1 LAIAFNVDVFVNVMG
16 VIDPA
21 LELLL
26 HEGPGLLHATPTY
39 FVEAVVGVD
48 PLVV

>member
-1 LAIAFNVDVFVNVMG
+1 MAFKVFVPERVIG

-26 HEGPGLLHATPTY
+26 HAGPGLLHATPTY
-39 FVEAVVGVD
+39 FVELVVGVD